1 MSAAPV
7 FDRVRFVGF
16 VKANMPWFILI
27 FLFLAFAAFADHFI
41 SYRNLMNIL
50 LQNSYVLIAAIGMTP
65 LFLAGEIDLS
75 VGYQVSLI
83 SIVSAK
89 LMMEAGVPPVLTVP
103 ICLVAGMMIGIFNF
117 FVTTTFRLSLLVVSL
132 GTALMLQ
139 GASYVISQAKTIF
152 NFPVSFKNI
161 GQGQIF
167 NIPAPVIIMVVC
179 FCIMGFVLARTR
191 FGYHLY
197 AMGGNREAARL
208 HGINI
213 NRNRLWLFL
222 IGGLFVGLATAI
234 LMARI
239 GSAQSMSGPGIEFTV
254 ITAIML
260 GGVTMRGGE
269 GRLSGVLAGVLI
281 LALLGNGMQLAGLG
295 LYSQYIIKG
304 MIFLAAIGFD
314 AYQYRRKASRSVGI
328 APTSSI

>member
-1 MSAAPV
+1 
-7 FDRVRFVGF
+7 VGF
-16 VKANMPWFILI
+16 VKTNMPWFVLI
-27 FLFLAFAAFADHFI
+27 FLFLIFAAFADHFI
-41 SYRNLMNIL
+41 TYRNLMNIL

-75 VGYQVSLI
+75 VGYQISLI
-83 SIVSAK
+83 SVVSAK
-89 LMMEAGVPPVLTVP
+89 LMMEVGVPVPFIVP
-103 ICLVAGMMIGIFNF
+103 ICLTIGIMIGIFNF
-117 FVTTTFRLSLLVVSL
+117 LVTTTFRISLLVVSL

-139 GASYVISQAKTIF
+139 GLSYVISQSKTIF
-152 NFPVSFKNI
+152 NFPVSFKMT
-161 GQGQIF
+161 GQGHIYS
-167 NIPAPVIIMVVC
+167 IPVPVIIMVIC
-179 FCIMGFVLARTR
+179 FSVMSLILTRTR

-208 HGINI
+208 QGINI
-213 NRNRLWLFL
+213 NRNRLYLFL
-222 IGGLFVGLATAI
+222 IGGFCVGLATAV

-239 GSAQSMSGPGIEFTV
+239 GSAQSMSGPGTEFTV
-254 ITAIML
+254 ITGIML

-295 LYSQYIIKG
+295 PYTQYIIKG

-314 AYQYRRKASRSVGI
+314 AYQYRRKASRSVSI
-328 APTSSI
+328 TPTSSI